1 MEFIIEKD
9 FDGRTVKDWLYQN
22 GVSRGMITRLKKL
35 DDGLLVN
42 GERVTVRRVLHAGD
56 RFIVAVED
64 TLDDGNGLLIPTD
77 MPIDIIYEDQDII
90 AVNKPCGM
98 PTHPTRGHFTDT
110 LANAL
115 AYYFSSLGKPFVFRA
130 VNRLDRD
137 TTGIVLV
144 AKNRLAS
151 SAYSALMQDG
161 KIRKSY
167 IAILNGVPADSGVI
181 DAPIRRKSD
190 STMLREVCGENAEG
204 SKSAVTRYK
213 VLACDRYRR
222 ISVVL
227 AEPVTGRTHQ
237 LRVHFAHIGCPL
249 VGDGLYGTAETTPSA
264 ADGLMSR
271 HALHAARMR
280 VDAEG
285 FVRELSAPLPEDMR
299 RLVGLTEYA
308 SSEELRRILDAR
320 QI

>member
-1 MEFIIEKD
+1 MELIID
-9 FDGRTVKDWLYQN
+9 NTFDGRTVKDWLYQN

-56 RFIVAVED
+56 RFFIAV
-64 TLDDGNGLLIPTD
+64 DDSFDEENSLLIPTN
-77 MPIDIIYEDQDII
+77 MPVDILYEDNDVV

-115 AYYFSSLGKPFVFRA
+115 TFYFSSRGKPFIFRA

-137 TTGIVLV
+137 TSGIVLV
-144 AKNRLAS
+144 AKNRLAA

-161 KIRKSY
+161 EIRKSY
-167 IAILNGVPADSGVI
+167 IAVLNGVPAESGVI
-181 DAPIRRKSD
+181 DAPIRRKNT
-190 STMLREVCGENAEG
+190 STMLREVCREGAEG

-213 VLACDRYRR
+213 LLARGRDGK

-249 VGDGLYGTAETTPSA
+249 VGDGLYGTSETMLS
-264 ADGLMSR
+264 DVDRLISR
-271 HALHAARMR
+271 HALHAAKLRIC
-280 VDAEG
+280 
-285 FVRELSAPLPEDMR
+285 RENLLMELCAPFPEDMK
-299 RLVGLTEYA
+299 RLVSLTEYA
-308 SSEELRRILDAR
+308 SSEELCQILR
-320 QI
+320 V